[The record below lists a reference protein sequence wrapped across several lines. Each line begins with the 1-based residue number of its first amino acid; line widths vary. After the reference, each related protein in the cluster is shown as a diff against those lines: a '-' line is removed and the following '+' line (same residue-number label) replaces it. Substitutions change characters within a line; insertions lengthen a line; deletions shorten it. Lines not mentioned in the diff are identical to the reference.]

1 MLANIYL
8 HEVLDVWFHQ
18 VVKPRLQG
26 RAHMIRYADDV
37 TMAFAHDEDA
47 QRVMKVLPK
56 RLEKYGL
63 KLHPDKTRM
72 VNFRPTPGYSKEPGG
87 KQGKEPG
94 SFDVLGFRHHWG
106 RSRRGYW
113 VIKRKTASNRFSR
126 SLKRIAH
133 WCKVARHWPIP
144 EQHQQ
149 LCQKLQGHYGYYG
162 ITGNWEA
169 LGRFRHEVRRIWRK
183 WLGTRSW
190 RAKRNWD
197 WFAQLEA
204 HFPLPPAVAVHSS
217 LRRAAK
223 L

>member
-1 MLANIYL
+1 M
-8 HEVLDVWFHQ
+8 
-18 VVKPRLQG
+18 
-26 RAHMIRYADDV
+26 
-37 TMAFAHDEDA
+37 
-47 QRVMKVLPK
+47 
-56 RLEKYGL
+56 
-63 KLHPDKTRM
+63 
-72 VNFRPTPGYSKEPGG
+72 
-87 KQGKEPG
+87 
-94 SFDVLGFRHHWG
+94 LGFRHHWG

-133 WCKVARHWPIP
+133 WCKVAQHWPIP

-149 LCQKLQGHYGYYG
+149 LCQKLQEHYGYYG
-162 ITGNWEA
+162 ITGNWGA

-204 HFPLPPAVAVHSS
+204 HVPLPPAVAVHSS